1 MQTGKEGLRT
11 YGQASIGVPAVPE
24 TLDAKRRYPQ
34 AAHAQKPKEQPK
46 QPDDEKITEQTPRLS
61 AQQQNNLTVIE
72 NYSRH
77 FGLEKEGLAF
87 AHSQAGLP
95 PPTEEQKRVAEQG
108 LPVRPEQPDKKT
120 LPFHNGGF
128 YLGEKSQ

>member
-1 MQTGKEGLRT
+1 MQTGKKSLRT
-11 YGQASIGVPAVPE
+11 YGQASRGIPSVQE
-24 TLDAKRRYPQ
+24 T
-34 AAHAQKPKEQPK
+34 
-46 QPDDEKITEQTPRLS
+46 PDDEKITEQSPDLS
-61 AQQQNNLTVIE
+61 AEQQNNLTAIE

-87 AHSQAGLP
+87 AHAQAGLP
-95 PPTEEQKRVAEQG
+95 PPTEEQKKVAEQG

-120 LPFHNGGF
+120 FSLHNGGF